1 MKLEEFRE
9 VINMDDVPLHIL
21 LIKKIYCAVRF
32 SPILVFGLFL
42 PFFNIDWGSSLLLL
56 IKIAF

>member
-21 LIKKIYCAVRF
+21 LIKKNRNKFQTCNA
-32 SPILVFGLFL
+32 
-42 PFFNIDWGSSLLLL
+42 
-56 IKIAF
+56 AQ